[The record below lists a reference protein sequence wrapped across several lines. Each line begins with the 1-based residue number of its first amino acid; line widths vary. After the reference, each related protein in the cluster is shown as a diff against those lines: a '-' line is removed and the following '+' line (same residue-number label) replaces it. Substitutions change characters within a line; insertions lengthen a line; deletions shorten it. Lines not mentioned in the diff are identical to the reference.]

1 MPFTFQIPE
10 PCHVPGY
17 TGHVP
22 QYKYHVGHSFS
33 RATHDVIVDPVT
45 PGSGRTP
52 LTNYDLEGYDIKDY
66 DEKWAKVANRDAS
79 WGDQKL
85 TENMVVGYTG
95 FVPKLEQQ
103 PGKHYA
109 EACVKAIAD
118 FMTDQE
124 AYSAKQKALED
135 QMQRQVPLKQTAADM
150 APYDSPQTKTQ
161 HWRRPYDMDNN
172 EAMKFQVSGYT
183 GHVPCTRD
191 LPGLNYPV
199 GTHVGLN
206 KFHDRKR
213 AHDALRGTDVDLNA
227 PQIVTTHTRKIFRE
241 NAGSIPG
248 YTGVVPGLK
257 YKHGRTYGHATKGAK
272 PSVPVLVGDE
282 SPEEEGNGRVGGKA
296 GSGGSGG
303 NGGGCGLKGGAI
315 KGGREGA
322 GEEGAVK
329 SRLWQKGDDP
339 YCVEVILEN

>member
-33 RATHDVIVDPVT
+33 RATHDVLVDPLT

-52 LTNYDLEGYDIKDY
+52 LTNYEIEGYDIKDY
-66 DEKWAKVANRDAS
+66 DEKWAKVANREAS

-109 EACVKAIAD
+109 EACVNAIAD

-124 AYSAKQKALED
+124 AYAAKQKALEELMKN
-135 QMQRQVPLKQTAADM
+135 QTPMKQTAPDM
-150 APYDSPQTKTQ
+150 QPYDSPQAKTQ
-161 HWRRPYDMDNN
+161 HWRRPYDMEND
-172 EAMKFQVSGYT
+172 ESMKFQISGYT

-191 LPGLNYPV
+191 LPGVNYPV

-213 AHDALRGTDVDLNA
+213 AHDALRGTEVDLNA

-241 NAGSIPG
+241 NAGSVPG
-248 YTGVVPGLK
+248 YTGTVPGYK

-272 PSVPVLVGDE
+272 PTVPVLVGDE
-282 SPEEEGNGRVGGKA
+282 TPVVEENGGARAVEA
-296 GSGGSGG
+296 SGSGGGKEGSAEAGG
-303 NGGGCGLKGGAI
+303 KGEPQ
-315 KGGREGA
+315 K
-322 GEEGAVK
+322 K
-329 SRLWQKGDDP
+329 RLWQKGDDP
-339 YCVEVILEN
+339 YCVEVILEK

>member
-33 RATHDVIVDPVT
+33 RSTHDVLVDPVT

-52 LTNYDLEGYDIKDY
+52 LTNYQIEGYDIKDY
-66 DEKWAKVANRDAS
+66 DEKWAKVANREAS

-85 TENMVVGYTG
+85 KENMVVGYTG

-109 EACVKAIAD
+109 KACVKAIAD
-118 FMTDQE
+118 FMDDQE
-124 AYSAKQKALED
+124 KYSAKQKSLEAE
-135 QMQRQVPLKQTAADM
+135 MQKQTPLQQTAPDM
-150 APYDSPQTKTQ
+150 QPYDSPQTKTQ
-161 HWRRPYDMDNN
+161 HWRRPYDMDND
-172 EAMKFQVSGYT
+172 ESMKFQISGYT

-191 LPGLNYPV
+191 LPGVNYPV

-213 AHDALRGTDVDLNA
+213 RRDALRGTEVDLNA

-241 NAGSIPG
+241 NAGSVPG
-248 YTGVVPGLK
+248 YSGVVPGYL

-272 PSVPVLVGDE
+272 PSVPVLVGDD
-282 SPEEEGNGRVGGKA
+282 EEEDDDVNGR
-296 GSGGSGG
+296 
-303 NGGGCGLKGGAI
+303 
-315 KGGREGA
+315 GGREGGRGGEEKGAAAGGRGGA
-322 GEEGAVK
+322 GEGKGAGK
-329 SRLWQKGDDP
+329 TRLWQKGDDP
-339 YCVEVILEN
+339 YCIEVIKK

>member
-33 RATHDVIVDPVT
+33 RATHDVLVDPVT
-45 PGSGRTP
+45 PGSGRTA
-52 LTNYDLEGYDIKDY
+52 LTNYEIEGYDVRDY
-66 DEKWAKVANRDAS
+66 QDKRDKVANREAS

-85 TENMVVGYTG
+85 KENMVVGYTG
-95 FVPKLEQQ
+95 FVPKLVQQ

-109 EACVKAIAD
+109 KACVKAIAD
-118 FMTDQE
+118 FMDDQE
-124 AYSAKQKALED
+124 AYSAKQKALEKL
-135 QMQRQVPLKQTAADM
+135 MQKQTPLRQTAPDM
-150 APYDSPQTKTQ
+150 QPYDSPQAKTQ
-161 HWRRPYDMDNN
+161 HWRRPYDMDND
-172 EAMKFQVSGYT
+172 EAMKFQISGYT

-191 LPGLNYPV
+191 LPGINYPV

-213 AHDALRGTDVDLNA
+213 EHDALRGTDVDLNA

-248 YTGVVPGLK
+248 YTGVVPGYK

-272 PSVPVLVGDE
+272 PMVPVLVGDDT
-282 SPEEEGNGRVGGKA
+282 PETEE
-296 GSGGSGG
+296 
-303 NGGGCGLKGGAI
+303 NGGGKKKQAKKTGGG
-315 KGGREGA
+315 KGGRGA
-322 GEEGAVK
+322 HEK
-329 SRLWQKGDDP
+329 RLWQKGDDP
-339 YCVEVILEN
+339 YCVEVIFKK